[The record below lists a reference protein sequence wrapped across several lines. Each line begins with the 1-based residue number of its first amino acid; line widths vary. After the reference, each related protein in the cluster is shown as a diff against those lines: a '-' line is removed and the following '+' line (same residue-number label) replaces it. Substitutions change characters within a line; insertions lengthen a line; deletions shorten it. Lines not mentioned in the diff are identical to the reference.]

1 MNSSDVPTDAR
12 LILDSILDNIISLS
26 AETSIA
32 TKRFAGYSLHRS
44 PSPFP
49 SWNTVFVTKLNPLTL
64 ARIKAYSSTFFR
76 EKQYRLT
83 MLISNGDW
91 IDEEMLYAAGFRQQK
106 TNEIMIHYPT
116 SRRQP
121 AFRRKPV
128 NMILNKTAVEEWTDV
143 FTEVFFHRKSTNA
156 DYRLFRNTS
165 GIDRF
170 AAFIGDKP
178 VGITSFYPTRR
189 IAQIG
194 SVAVR
199 SRYRRRGIA
208 TELLRYCLTRALKRK
223 MPVYLTV
230 QEGNPSKKLYES
242 AGFQSIGR
250 QTYYRPMKLP
260 SRSTRQ

>member
-1 MNSSDVPTDAR
+1 M
-12 LILDSILDNIISLS
+12 I
-26 AETSIA
+26 
-32 TKRFAGYSLHRS
+32 
-44 PSPFP
+44 
-49 SWNTVFVTKLNPLTL
+49 
-64 ARIKAYSSTFFR
+64 
-76 EKQYRLT
+76 
-83 MLISNGDW
+83 ISNGDW
-91 IDEEMLYAAGFRQQK
+91 IDEKMLHAAGFRKQK
-106 TNEIMIHYPT
+106 TNDIMIYYPT
-116 SRRQP
+116 SRRQS

-128 NMILNKTAVEEWTDV
+128 SVILKLTAVEEWTDI
-143 FTEVFFHRKSTNA
+143 FTKVFFHRKSTNA
-156 DYRLFRNTS
+156 DYRLFRNAS

-208 TELLRYCLTRALKRK
+208 TELLHHCLTRALERK

-230 QEGNPSKKLYES
+230 QEGNPSKRLYES

-250 QTYYRPMKLP
+250 QTYYSPMKLP
-260 SRSTRQ
+260 MRSTRR

>member
-1 MNSSDVPTDAR
+1 MNSSDVLTNAR
-12 LILDSILDNIISLS
+12 LVLDSILENIISLTTK
-26 AETSIA
+26 TSTA

-44 PSPFP
+44 PSSFP
-49 SWNTVFVTKLNPLTL
+49 SWNTVVVTRLNPLTL
-64 ARIKAYSSTFFR
+64 ARIKAYSSTFFKG
-76 EKQYRLT
+76 KQYRVT
-83 MLISNGDW
+83 MLNSNGDK
-91 IDEEMLYAAGFRQQK
+91 IDEDILHAAGFRKQK

-121 AFRRKPV
+121 AFRRKLV
-128 NMILNKTAVEEWTDV
+128 NVILNSTAVEEWTDV
-143 FTEVFFHRKSTNA
+143 FTEVFYHRKSTNA

-170 AAFIGDKP
+170 TAFIGDKP

-208 TELLRYCLTRALKRK
+208 TELLHHCLTRAIKRK

-230 QEGNPSKKLYES
+230 QEVNPSKKLYEN

-250 QTYYRPMKLP
+250 QTYYWPMKLP
-260 SRSTRQ
+260 MCSTRP